1 MLSQMRKEHNQQSLQ
16 ATRHNLNDVE
26 VAEYLGV
33 SVSSV
38 RRWRL
43 NGGGPRWVRVGGGSI
58 RYPFADL
65 EAYLASL
72 PSGGG
77 VPPLEGR

>member
-1 MLSQMRKEHNQQSLQ
+1 MRTAS
-16 ATRHNLNDVE
+16 NLILDCERPNRTDVE
-26 VAEYLGV
+26 VAQYLGV
-33 SVSSV
+33 SVSTV

-43 NGGGPRWVRVGGGSI
+43 TGGGPRWVRICGSV

-77 VPPLEGR
+77 TPAEAR

>member
-1 MLSQMRKEHNQQSLQ
+1 MTTIPNAILGRERPNR
-16 ATRHNLNDVE
+16 TDVE
-26 VAEYLGV
+26 VAQYLAV
-33 SVSSV
+33 SVSTV

-43 NGGGPRWVRVGGGSI
+43 TGGGPRWIRIGGSI

-65 EAYLASL
+65 DAYLANL

-77 VPPLEGR
+77 ISQMEAR